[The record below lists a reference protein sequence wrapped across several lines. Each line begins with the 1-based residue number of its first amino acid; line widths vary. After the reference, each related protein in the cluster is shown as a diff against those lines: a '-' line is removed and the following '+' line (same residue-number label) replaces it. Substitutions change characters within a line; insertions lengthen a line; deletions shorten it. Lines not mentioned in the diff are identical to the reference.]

1 REMSIPEEEVGLLED
16 LVNDSVDHRGNLA
29 VRSSTGG
36 WRSASLIIGV
46 EVAERFAYVG
56 IACNMITYL
65 TEQLGQ
71 STANAAVNVNT
82 WIGTASTLPIIGAFL
97 ADAYLG
103 AWTTDLVGFPN
114 SYGINRKPS
123 FLMNVLFFCSLYF
136 VAIAQG
142 GHKPCVQAFGADQ
155 FDSDH
160 PKERLARGSFFNW
173 WFLFLSGG
181 IAISIL
187 VMVYIQSNVNWAFGF
202 GIPCLFMVMA
212 LAIFFLGR
220 KTYRY
225 PKRTH
230 EKNNNGFVRIG
241 RVFFGAIKNRK
252 LMNLNKAMLL
262 GEEGV
267 EPCSNMDVEDAKGL
281 VRLIPIWITS
291 MVSMIPYAQY
301 STLFTKQGVTV
312 DRRILPGLEIPPATL
327 LSFVSISV
335 LISVPIYEHVF
346 LPIARKITKKPN
358 GITMLQR
365 IGTGMMLT
373 CVNMVL
379 AALVEAKRLRIAEEH
394 GLIDKPNVTIPMSIW
409 WFVPQYML
417 VGMIEVFGLVGAQ
430 EFFYDQVPTELRSIG
445 LAFSLSAL
453 GLSNFL
459 SGLLIIV
466 VDWATERDGG
476 HSWFNNNLNRAH
488 IDYFYW
494 LLAASTAI
502 AFFVFVFISRSYVYH
517 MSIPEEEVGLLED
530 LVNDSVDH
538 RGNPAVRS
546 STGGWRSACLI
557 IGVEVAERFAYVGI
571 ACNMITYLTE
581 QLGLS
586 TANAAVNVNTWSG
599 TASTLP
605 IIGAFGLGLLTLSAS
620 LTLMGS
626 SEERKPSILMNV
638 LFFCSLYLV
647 AIAQGGHKPC
657 VQAFGADQFDSDHP
671 KERIARGSFFNW
683 WFLFLSG
690 GIAVS
695 ILVMVYIQSN
705 VNWAFGFGIPCLF
718 MVMALAIFFLG
729 RKTYRYPKRSHEKN
743 NNGFV
748 RIGRVFIVA
757 FKNRKLISLKHS
769 GQLEFLAKAMLL
781 GEEGVEPCSNM
792 DVEDAKGLIML
803 IPIWITSMLSMV
815 PYAQYSTLFTKQGVT
830 VDRRILPGFVI
841 PPASFLS
848 LVSISVLISV
858 PIYEH
863 YMLVGMIE
871 VFGLVGAQEF
881 FYDQV
886 PTELRSI
893 GLAFSLS
900 ALGLSNFLSGLL
912 IIVIDWA
919 TESDGGHSWFNNNLN
934 RAHIDYFYWLLAACT
949 AIAFFAFVFISRSY
963 VYRRVD

>member
-1 REMSIPEEEVGLLED
+1 MG
-16 LVNDSVDHRGNLA
+16 
-29 VRSSTGG
+29 SS
-36 WRSASLIIGV
+36 
-46 EVAERFAYVG
+46 E
-56 IACNMITYL
+56 
-65 TEQLGQ
+65 
-71 STANAAVNVNT
+71 
-82 WIGTASTLPIIGAFL
+82 
-97 ADAYLG
+97 
-103 AWTTDLVGFPN
+103 
-114 SYGINRKPS
+114 NRKPS
-123 FLMNVLFFCSLYF
+123 FLMNVLFFCSLYL

-267 EPCSNMDVEDAKGL
+267 EPCSNMDAKGL

-409 WFVPQYML
+409 WFVPQYILVGMIEVFGLVGAQEFFYDQVPTELRSIGLAFSLSALGLSNFLSGLLIIVVDWATERDGGHSWFNNNLNRAHIDYFYWLLAASTAIAFFVFVFISRSKITKKPNGITMLQRIGTGMMLTCVNMVLAALVEAKRLRIAEEHGLIDKPNVTIPMSIWWFVPQYIL

-502 AFFVFVFISRSYVYH
+502 AFFVFVFISRSYVY
-517 MSIPEEEVGLLED
+517 
-530 LVNDSVDH
+530 
-538 RGNPAVRS
+538 
-546 STGGWRSACLI
+546 
-557 IGVEVAERFAYVGI
+557 
-571 ACNMITYLTE
+571 
-581 QLGLS
+581 
-586 TANAAVNVNTWSG
+586 
-599 TASTLP
+599 
-605 IIGAFGLGLLTLSAS
+605 
-620 LTLMGS
+620 
-626 SEERKPSILMNV
+626 
-638 LFFCSLYLV
+638 
-647 AIAQGGHKPC
+647 
-657 VQAFGADQFDSDHP
+657 
-671 KERIARGSFFNW
+671 
-683 WFLFLSG
+683 
-690 GIAVS
+690 
-695 ILVMVYIQSN
+695 
-705 VNWAFGFGIPCLF
+705 
-718 MVMALAIFFLG
+718 
-729 RKTYRYPKRSHEKN
+729 
-743 NNGFV
+743 
-748 RIGRVFIVA
+748 
-757 FKNRKLISLKHS
+757 
-769 GQLEFLAKAMLL
+769 
-781 GEEGVEPCSNM
+781 
-792 DVEDAKGLIML
+792 
-803 IPIWITSMLSMV
+803 
-815 PYAQYSTLFTKQGVT
+815 
-830 VDRRILPGFVI
+830 
-841 PPASFLS
+841 
-848 LVSISVLISV
+848 
-858 PIYEH
+858 
-863 YMLVGMIE
+863 
-871 VFGLVGAQEF
+871 
-881 FYDQV
+881 
-886 PTELRSI
+886 
-893 GLAFSLS
+893 
-900 ALGLSNFLSGLL
+900 
-912 IIVIDWA
+912 
-919 TESDGGHSWFNNNLN
+919 
-934 RAHIDYFYWLLAACT
+934 
-949 AIAFFAFVFISRSY
+949 
-963 VYRRVD
+963 RRVDQV

>member
-1 REMSIPEEEVGLLED
+1 MSIPEEEVGLLED
-16 LVNDSVDHRGNLA
+16 LVNDSVDHHGNPT
-29 VRSSTGG
+29 VRASTGG
-36 WRSASLIIGV
+36 WRSACLIIGV

-82 WIGTASTLPIIGAFL
+82 W
-97 ADAYLG
+97 
-103 AWTTDLVGFPN
+103 
-114 SYGINRKPS
+114 
-123 FLMNVLFFCSLYF
+123 
-136 VAIAQG
+136 
-142 GHKPCVQAFGADQ
+142 
-155 FDSDH
+155 
-160 PKERLARGSFFNW
+160 
-173 WFLFLSGG
+173 
-181 IAISIL
+181 
-187 VMVYIQSNVNWAFGF
+187 
-202 GIPCLFMVMA
+202 
-212 LAIFFLGR
+212 
-220 KTYRY
+220 
-225 PKRTH
+225 
-230 EKNNNGFVRIG
+230 
-241 RVFFGAIKNRK
+241 
-252 LMNLNKAMLL
+252 
-262 GEEGV
+262 
-267 EPCSNMDVEDAKGL
+267 
-281 VRLIPIWITS
+281 
-291 MVSMIPYAQY
+291 
-301 STLFTKQGVTV
+301 
-312 DRRILPGLEIPPATL
+312 
-327 LSFVSISV
+327 
-335 LISVPIYEHVF
+335 
-346 LPIARKITKKPN
+346 
-358 GITMLQR
+358 
-365 IGTGMMLT
+365 
-373 CVNMVL
+373 
-379 AALVEAKRLRIAEEH
+379 
-394 GLIDKPNVTIPMSIW
+394 
-409 WFVPQYML
+409 
-417 VGMIEVFGLVGAQ
+417 
-430 EFFYDQVPTELRSIG
+430 
-445 LAFSLSAL
+445 
-453 GLSNFL
+453 
-459 SGLLIIV
+459 
-466 VDWATERDGG
+466 
-476 HSWFNNNLNRAH
+476 
-488 IDYFYW
+488 
-494 LLAASTAI
+494 
-502 AFFVFVFISRSYVYH
+502 
-517 MSIPEEEVGLLED
+517 
-530 LVNDSVDH
+530 
-538 RGNPAVRS
+538 
-546 STGGWRSACLI
+546 
-557 IGVEVAERFAYVGI
+557 
-571 ACNMITYLTE
+571 
-581 QLGLS
+581 
-586 TANAAVNVNTWSG
+586 SG

-605 IIGAFGLGLLTLSAS
+605 IIGAFVADAYLGRYRTILGSSLIYILGLGLLTLSAS

-781 GEEGVEPCSNM
+781 GEEGVEPCNNM
-792 DVEDAKGLIML
+792 DVEDAKGLVML
-803 IPIWITSMLSMV
+803 IPIWITSMMSMV
-815 PYAQYSTLFTKQGVT
+815 PYAQYSTFFTKQGVT
-830 VDRRILPGFVI
+830 VDRRILPGLEI

-848 LVSISVLISV
+848 LVSLSVLISV

-863 YMLVGMIE
+863 VFLPIARKITKKPNGITMLQRIGTGMVLTCVNMVLAALVEAKRLRIAEEHGLIDKPDVTIPMSIWWFVPQYMLVGMIE

-900 ALGLSNFLSGLL
+900 SLGLSNFLSGLL

-919 TESDGGHSWFNNNLN
+919 TERDGGHSWFNNNLN
-934 RAHIDYFYWLLAACT
+934 RAHIDYFYWLLAAST